1 MRSTVSKFI
10 LTLGLIASSFIYS
23 TKVVAQQFLTTIDGW
38 NAYVHLPTNYN
49 NEPNT
54 NYPLI
59 LFIAGIGEVGTDPS
73 KMLIYGPNHFVEQGN
88 PMSFNINGQTV
99 TPIVISI
106 QPITPWPTPFTLNL
120 KLDEIAARWRID
132 ADRLHVTGLSMG
144 GWSWENY
151 VDGYDPNYT
160 KRIVSMVTMSPPP
173 PDNGIT
179 NMRLFAQ
186 AGGKLWGIEGNT
198 DISTSLDRIRDTMNL
213 YVPGSARYYLYQG
226 GHCCWNTWYNPSWT
240 DTDGESIYT
249 WMLKQ
254 KKSTASGINLPPNAN
269 AGADKTITLP
279 TDITT
284 LIGSGNDPDGIIVS
298 QTWTKI
304 SGPTTFNINT
314 PNNFQT
320 TISSMTTVGQY
331 QFQLKVVDN
340 NGASATDVVLINV
353 NPQIANVAPTAN
365 AGPDKNITLPTNSV
379 TVAGSG
385 ADADGTITNYLWTKV
400 AGPAAGTIA
409 NPTAANTSIN
419 NLTLQGI
426 YEYKLQVTD
435 NGGLTAVDNV
445 IINVAAVP
453 GGGSGCGCDYTL
465 SASGDGGIYFN
476 NGGSINVQPGQKLC
490 ITAGTYTYISLNG
503 LVGTETQPI
512 TVINCGG
519 KVVSQGSSYG
529 YRITNSRYFKFT
541 GTGAAGIPYGFVAEG
556 TNTFIPS
563 GISIREGTSN
573 YEVDHTECKK
583 VQIGILAK
591 TNPENCNPSS
601 YGLGWVIENISFH
614 NNYIHNT
621 QGEGFYLGH
630 SASTENI
637 LDCNGNTITVEPVKL
652 KNVRVYNNILDS
664 LGWDGIQVAAA
675 PNTEIY
681 NNSVKNYGL
690 SNISSQQAGILLGG
704 KSYGSIYDNYI
715 NNGTG
720 NGIQVFGYGS
730 VKVFNN
736 IVVDAGYDGTPTR
749 QDAIITDDRPQ
760 PNNLYTNL
768 KADIFNNTVV
778 NAGRFCV
785 HLYNSY
791 GTVAPVNK
799 VVNNLLVKPNGTTQ
813 FADLYVDYSTSLTP
827 INTNNVRKATIAEA
841 GFVNAAANNYKIVQ
855 SSPAVDFGL
864 NISADGVTNDYDG
877 LQRPQGNTYDAGAY
891 EFNFTGAPPNQ
902 APSANAGADKVIT
915 LPINTVTLNGTG
927 TDADGTIVSYLW
939 TKVTGPS
946 TGNIINASVA
956 SPTINNLAQGVYEY
970 KLLVTD
976 NGGLTAE
983 DLVKI
988 TVNAAPGVANI
999 APSVSA
1005 GSAQTITLPT
1015 NSVALAASGN
1025 DVDGTIVSYLWSKI
1039 SGPNGSTIVS
1049 TNNAT
1054 TNVTGL
1060 LQGTH
1065 VFKVLVTD
1073 NGGLTA
1079 SNTVT
1084 ITVNAATPP
1093 VNIPPTANAG
1103 GNQTINL
1110 PISSL
1115 SLNGNGA
1122 DVDGTIVNY
1131 QWTKLSGPPVGVIAT
1146 PNSAST
1152 AVTGLTTAGNYE
1164 YKLTVTDNSG
1174 LTASDFIIITV
1185 NAAPI
1190 IQNIAPSV
1198 SSGSNQTITLPTNIV
1213 SLASSANDVDG
1224 TVVDYLWSKISGPS
1238 GGTIVTPNASATL
1251 VNDLVPG
1258 TYIFKILV
1266 TDNGGL
1272 QASNTVQITVNA
1284 APNIAPNANAGSN
1297 QTITLPNTSVTV
1309 NGTGADV
1316 DGSIVSYEWTK
1327 ISGPSAVTILNP
1339 TNAVSIINGLSAIGI
1354 YEFKLLVTDNGGLTD
1369 TDTLTI
1375 TVNNIPPPPPPANQ
1389 VPTANAGPAQSITLP
1404 NNSIALAGSGY
1415 DIDGTII
1422 SYQWSKISGPAS
1434 GIIANTTSATTLVNG
1449 LGAGVFEFRLEVTDN
1464 GGLSAADT
1472 VVITVNALPP
1482 PINIP
1487 PTVSAGTNQNITL
1500 PTNTVSLSGSAVDV
1514 DGVISNYLWTKVFG
1528 PSAGNITN
1536 PNSPNTI
1543 VNSLVE
1549 GFYKF
1554 YLTATD
1560 NGGLTS
1566 KDSVTITVNAQPII
1580 VNIAPSV
1587 FAGIDKTITL
1597 PTNTT
1602 ALVASAVDVDGIIVS
1617 YEWSKISGPSSFLIS
1632 TPNSSTTLV
1641 TNLVA
1646 GVYEFKILVAD
1657 NGGLQASN
1665 TVRVIVLPPLP
1676 PPNQAP
1682 TANAGVDLTI
1692 TLPNNSVTLAG
1703 TGADVDGTIVQYQWS
1718 KVSGPSPY
1726 SILKSDTAVTVANG
1740 MVQGVYQYKLTV
1752 TDNGG
1757 LIGVDTL
1764 LVTVLPAPPPPNQA
1778 PTANAGND
1786 QTITLPN
1793 TSINLDGLG
1802 YDFDGT
1808 ITAYKWTKI
1817 SGPNVGVISNPV
1829 ASFTT
1834 VTGLSLQGVYEF
1846 LLTVTDNG
1854 GLTATDTIVINVNG
1868 IPPPP
1873 PPPNVA
1879 PTANG
1884 GGNKTITL
1892 PASSVVAVGSGL
1904 DTDGTIASYQ
1914 WSKLSGPATGSI
1926 ITPNAASTI
1935 IKDLTLPGVYE
1946 FSLEVTDNGGLT
1958 GTDVIKIT
1966 VNEIPNI
1973 APVANAGN
1981 NQTITLPTNTV
1992 NIVGIGTDADGSV
2005 TGYQWSKIS
2014 GPSSAVVVS
2023 PNAASTT
2030 INNLSEG
2037 VYLYQLQVTDN
2048 GGSIGRD
2055 TVTITVKA
2063 APINKA
2069 PTAFAGTNQT
2079 IVLPVNKVNLSG
2091 TGTDVDGTI
2100 TSFDWRVLSGPSQYN
2115 FVNAKAAQTVL
2126 NGLTQGVYKIE
2137 LTVTDNGGLTAKD
2150 TLTVVVEGE
2159 VAPLAPTKNS
2169 VKATPNPVQ
2178 QIMRL
2183 QIFTKNNLDKI
2194 AIVITNIQGLQT
2206 FKKEVTTTQ
2215 YAANVEVNMS
2225 AAASGVYFVTVI
2237 FGDGEKITK
2246 QIVKL
2251 PAR

>member
-1 MRSTVSKFI
+1 MR
-10 LTLGLIASSFIYS
+10 LTLTKLLLTCCFFIGGMVSSNKIF
-23 TKVVAQQFLTTIDGW
+23 AQQFLTTIDGW

-49 NEPNT
+49 NDPNT
-54 NYPLI
+54 SYPLI
-59 LFIAGIGEVGTDPS
+59 LFIAGIGEVGTDPN
-73 KMLIYGPNHFVEQGN
+73 KMLIYGPNHFVDQGN
-88 PMSFNINGQTV
+88 PMIFNINGQTI

-120 KLDEIAARWRID
+120 KLDEIAARWRVD

-254 KKSTASGINLPPNAN
+254 KKSNSTGTNLAPNAN

-284 LIGSGNDPDGIIVS
+284 LLGSGNDPDGNVVS
-298 QTWTKI
+298 QIWTKI
-304 SGPTTFNINT
+304 SGPSTFTINS
-314 PNNFQT
+314 PNSFQT
-320 TISSMTTVGQY
+320 AISNLSTVGQY
-331 QFQLKVVDN
+331 QFQLKVIDN
-340 NGASATDVVLINV
+340 DGASATDIVLINV
-353 NPQIANVAPTAN
+353 NPQIVNIAPTAN
-365 AGPDKNITLPTNSV
+365 AGADKNITLPTNTISLN
-379 TVAGSG
+379 GSG
-385 ADADGTITNYLWTKV
+385 LDTDGTITNYLWTKV
-400 AGPAAGTIA
+400 SGPSAGSIVNSTS
-409 NPTAANTSIN
+409 ANTVIN
-419 NLTLQGI
+419 NLTLQGT

-435 NGGLTAVDNV
+435 NGGLTAFDNV
-445 IINVAAVP
+445 IINVAAAP

-476 NGGSINVQPGQKLC
+476 NGGSINVLPGQKLC
-490 ITAGTYTYISLNG
+490 ITAGTYTYVSLNG

-512 TVINCGG
+512 TIINCGG
-519 KVVSQGSSYG
+519 KVISQGASYG
-529 YRITNSRYFKFT
+529 YRITNSRYFKFS

-556 TNTFIPS
+556 TNTFTPS
-563 GISIREGTSN
+563 GISVREGTSN
-573 YEVDHTECKK
+573 YEIDHTECKK

-614 NNYIHNT
+614 DNYIHNT

-637 LDCNGNTITVEPVKL
+637 LDCNGSTITVEPVKL
-652 KNVRVYNNILDS
+652 KNVKVYNNVLDS

-690 SNISSQQAGILLGG
+690 SNTSSQQAGILLGG
-704 KSYGSIYDNYI
+704 KSYGSIHNNYI

-720 NGIQVFGYGS
+720 NGIQVFGYNS

-736 IVVDAGYDGTPTR
+736 IVVDAGYDGTTTR
-749 QDAIITDDRPQ
+749 QDAIISDDRPQ
-760 PNNLYTNL
+760 PNNLYSNL

-778 NAGRFCV
+778 NAGRFCI

-791 GTVAPVNK
+791 GTVASVSN
-799 VVNNLLVKPNGTTQ
+799 VVNNVLVKPNGTSP
-813 FADLYVDYSTSLTP
+813 FADHYVDISTSLNP
-827 INTNNVRKATIAEA
+827 INTNNIRKATIAEG
-841 GFVNAAANNYKIVQ
+841 GFVNAAANNFHLLQ
-855 SSPAVDFGL
+855 TSPAVDFGI
-864 NISADGVTNDYDG
+864 NISADGITNDYDG
-877 LQRPQGNTYDAGAY
+877 LQRPQGSAYDAGAY
-891 EFNFTGAPPNQ
+891 EFNFSGAPPNQ
-902 APSANAGADKVIT
+902 APTANAGPDKIIT
-915 LPINTVTLNGTG
+915 LPINTTTLNGTG
-927 TDADGTIVSYLW
+927 ADADGTVVSYLW
-939 TKVTGPS
+939 SKVSGPS
-946 TGNIINASVA
+946 SGVIASTNSA
-956 SPTINNLAQGVYEY
+956 TTAINNLTQGIYEY
-970 KLLVTD
+970 KLAITD

-983 DLVKI
+983 DIVTI
-988 TVNAAPGVANI
+988 TVNPALGVANV

-1005 GSAQTITLPT
+1005 GSNQTITLPT

-1039 SGPNGSTIVS
+1039 SGPNGSTFS
-1049 TNNAT
+1049 SLNTAT
-1054 TNVTGL
+1054 TNVSGL
-1060 LQGTH
+1060 TQGTH
-1065 VFKVLVTD
+1065 IFKILVTD

-1079 SNTVT
+1079 SNTVS
-1084 ITVNAATPP
+1084 ITVNAAIPP
-1093 VNIPPTANAG
+1093 ANIPPTANAG

-1110 PISSL
+1110 PINYVT
-1115 SLNGNGA
+1115 LNGNGA

-1131 QWTKLSGPPVGVIAT
+1131 QWTKLSGPSVGVIAT

-1152 AVTGLTTAGNYE
+1152 AITGLTTSGNYE

-1190 IQNIAPSV
+1190 IPNIAPSV

-1224 TVVDYLWSKISGPS
+1224 TVVEYLWSKVSGPS
-1238 GGTIVTPNASATL
+1238 SGTIVTPNASATL
-1251 VNDLVPG
+1251 VNGLVQG
-1258 TYIFKILV
+1258 TYVFNILV

-1272 QASNTVQITVNA
+1272 QASNTVQITILA
-1284 APNIAPNANAGSN
+1284 AANVAPNANAGTN
-1297 QTITLPNTSVTV
+1297 QTITLPNTSVTL

-1316 DGSIVSYEWTK
+1316 DGSIVSYEWVK
-1327 ISGPSAVTILNP
+1327 ISGPTTVNILNA
-1339 TNAVSIINGLSAIGI
+1339 TSANTVINGLSSEGV
-1354 YEFKLLVTDNGGLTD
+1354 YEFKLLITDNGGLTD
-1369 TDTLTI
+1369 TDTVTI
-1375 TVNNIPPPPPPANQ
+1375 TVNNIPPPPPPQNQ
-1389 VPTANAGPAQSITLP
+1389 APTANAGSVQSINLP
-1404 NNSIALAGSGY
+1404 SNSVALAGSGY

-1422 SYQWSKISGPAS
+1422 SYQWNKISGPPS
-1434 GIIANTTSATTLVNG
+1434 GIFANANSATTLVNG

-1464 GGLSAADT
+1464 GGLTAADT
-1472 VVITVNALPP
+1472 VVITVNAPP
-1482 PINIP
+1482 PPVNIA
-1487 PTVSAGTNQNITL
+1487 PTVNAGTNQNITL
-1500 PTNTVSLSGSAVDV
+1500 PTNSVSLNGSAADV
-1514 DGVISNYLWTKVFG
+1514 DGIITAYQWSKVSG
-1528 PSAGNITN
+1528 PSAGNISN
-1536 PNSPNTI
+1536 PNSPSTQ
-1543 VNSLVE
+1543 VNGLAE
-1549 GFYKF
+1549 GVYKF
-1554 YLTATD
+1554 YLSVTD

-1566 KDSVTITVNAQPII
+1566 KDSVIITVSAQPII

-1597 PTNTT
+1597 PTNTV
-1602 ALVASAVDVDGIIVS
+1602 ALVASAIDVDGIIVS
-1617 YEWSKISGPSSFLIS
+1617 YEWSKISGPSAFLIS

-1646 GVYEFKILVAD
+1646 GVYEFKILVVD

-1682 TANAGVDLTI
+1682 TANAGADLTI
-1692 TLPNNSVTLAG
+1692 TLPNSSVTLSG
-1703 TGADVDGTIVQYQWS
+1703 TGADVDGTVVHYQWS

-1726 SILKSDTAVTVANG
+1726 NILKSDTAITVVNG
-1740 MVQGVYQYKLTV
+1740 MVQGIYQYKLTV
-1752 TDNGG
+1752 TDNEG

-1764 LVTVLPAPPPPNQA
+1764 LVTVLPAPPPPNQP

-1793 TSINLDGLG
+1793 TSINMDGLG
-1802 YDFDGT
+1802 YDTDGT
-1808 ITAYKWTKI
+1808 IAAYKWTKI
-1817 SGPNVGVISNPV
+1817 SGPNVGVINNPN
-1829 ASFTT
+1829 ASFTS

-1854 GLTATDTIVINVNG
+1854 GLTATDTLVLNVNG
-1868 IPPPP
+1868 VPPPP

-1884 GGNKTITL
+1884 GGNKVINL
-1892 PASSVVAVGSGL
+1892 PVNTVSVVGTGL
-1904 DTDGTIASYQ
+1904 DTDGTIVGYL
-1914 WSKLSGPATGSI
+1914 WSKLSGPASGI
-1926 ITPNAASTI
+1926 IAFPNSANTI
-1935 IKDLTLPGVYE
+1935 IKDLNLPGVYE
-1946 FSLEVTDNGGLT
+1946 YSLEVTDNGGLT

-1973 APVANAGN
+1973 APIANAGID
-1981 NQTITLPTNTV
+1981 QTIILPTNTV
-1992 NIVGIGTDADGSV
+1992 NLSGTGNDTDG
-2005 TGYQWSKIS
+2005 TIANYQWYKIS
-2014 GPSSAVVVS
+2014 GPSSALIAS
-2023 PNAASTT
+2023 PNAASTV
-2030 INNLSEG
+2030 INNLTEG

-2048 GGSIGRD
+2048 GGLTAKD
-2055 TVTITVKA
+2055 TLVITVKVA
-2063 APINKA
+2063 VINKA
-2069 PTAFAGTNQT
+2069 PIAFAGANQS
-2079 IVLPVNKVNLSG
+2079 IVLPINTVDLLG
-2091 TGTDVDGTI
+2091 RGTDVDGTI
-2100 TSFDWRVLSGPSQYN
+2100 AGFEWRVISGPNQYN

-2126 NGLTQGVYKIE
+2126 NGLKQGVYTIE
-2137 LTVTDNGGLTAKD
+2137 LTVTDNSGLAAKD
-2150 TLTVVVEGE
+2150 TLKITVIAES
-2159 VAPLAPTKNS
+2159 ALQAPTKNS
-2169 VKATPNPVQ
+2169 VKAMPNPVQ

-2183 QIFTKNNLDKI
+2183 QIGTKNNLDKVLI
-2194 AIVITNIQGLQT
+2194 TITNMQGLQT
-2206 FKKEVTTTQ
+2206 FKKEVSISQ

-2225 AAASGVYFVTVI
+2225 AAASGVYFVTVV
-2237 FGDGEKITK
+2237 FGDKEKITK

-2251 PAR
+2251 PSK